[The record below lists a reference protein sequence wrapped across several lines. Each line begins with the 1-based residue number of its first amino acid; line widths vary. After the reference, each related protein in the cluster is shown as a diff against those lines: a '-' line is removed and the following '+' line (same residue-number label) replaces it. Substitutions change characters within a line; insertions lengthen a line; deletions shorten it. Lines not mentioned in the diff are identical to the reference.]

1 MKIAL
6 LVPAMDLGGVEQ
18 GTFDLACGFQKLGHL
33 VLIISGPGRFIPLL
47 QQKGIQWCPVPMERK
62 NPFNFCRALR
72 KIKRIFAE
80 EKPDI
85 IHSRSRFPAW
95 LANFAAGSCSGHLI
109 TSIHGFHHS
118 RRYSRIMGRGERVI
132 VISEGLKNY
141 AIGFLRADPEKV
153 RVVYNGFDF
162 APFLSPSP
170 SPIPRGERNKNKI
183 TGPLPIRGEDKGE
196 GRKITVGAIGRLTA
210 VQGFRHL
217 LEAIALLSP
226 NFPELKV
233 ILVGSGPEE
242 TVLKNLAADLDLK
255 SKISFLKGKTA
266 DYLSSF
272 DLMVVP
278 NLNPESRPE
287 SGPFWSRRTGAEAQ
301 IAGIP
306 VVTTLTSLAAGAF
319 EIGEANIFTAAS
331 DPLGLSRA
339 IKYIITHP
347 DESRELAERAK
358 KIAWE
363 HFSLDRMITRTL
375 AVYQELLTDS

>member
-18 GTFDLACGFQKLGHL
+18 GTFDLACGFQKLGHQVL
-33 VLIISGPGRFIPLL
+33 VISGPGRFIPLL
-47 QQKGIQWCPVPMERK
+47 HQKGIRWYPVPMERK

-72 KIKRIFAE
+72 KIKRIFSE

-95 LANFAAGSCSGHLI
+95 LANFAVGSCAGHLI

-132 VISEGLKNY
+132 VISEGLKEY
-141 AIGFLRADPEKV
+141 AVGFLGADKEKV

-162 APFLSPSP
+162 APFLKTTTRKNPLVQ
-170 SPIPRGERNKNKI
+170 NK
-183 TGPLPIRGEDKGE
+183 EE
-196 GRKITVGAIGRLTA
+196 ITVGAVGRLTA
-210 VQGFRHL
+210 VQGFRYL
-217 LEAIALLSP
+217 LKAIALLSP
-226 NFPELKV
+226 DFPELKV
-233 ILVGSGPEE
+233 VLVGSGPEE

-255 SKISFLKGKTA
+255 SKVSFLKGKAA

-272 DLMVVP
+272 NLMAVP
-278 NLNPESRPE
+278 NLNPEPKPE
-287 SGPFWSRRTGAEAQ
+287 GGPFWSRRTGAEAQ
-301 IAGIP
+301 VAGIP
-306 VVTTLTSLAAGAF
+306 VVTTMAGLAVGAF
-319 EIGEANIFTAAS
+319 EIGEANIFTAAR

-347 DESRELAERAK
+347 AESRELAEKAK
-358 KIAWE
+358 KIALE
-363 HFSLDRMITRTL
+363 HFSLDRMVTRTL
-375 AVYQELLTDS
+375 SVYQELLTDS